1 MTQVTNKFYYDAS
14 HGWLA
19 VKFKAIQELGLADK
33 ISKHSYI
40 KGATI
45 YLEED
50 VDMPL
55 YIDAQKDRGITVNA
69 VSIDHGKRSIVRN
82 YNIYYA
88 NGMVTTDPV
97 VENVV
102 DNTPA
107 VVDNVVTDVEV
118 SKDTEVTTTDAPNDP
133 MHLAA

>member
-40 KGATI
+40 KGATV

-55 YIDAQKDRGITVNA
+55 YIDAQFARGITVNA

-82 YNIYYA
+82 YNIYYPNNTA
-88 NGMVTTDPV
+88 LAVP
-97 VENVV
+97 VENNV